1 MPNDTVRASAPALP
15 AEDQEPTTL
24 MDIEDGIDEAWSL
37 TEAAYM
43 AAADLT
49 REQGSPMR
57 TLLMIVADKLKAL
70 SADLGAIRAAEHP
83 DV

>member
-1 MPNDTVRASAPALP
+1 MSNDTVRASATAMP

-24 MDIEDGIDEAWSL
+24 MDIEDGIDEAWRL

-43 AAADLT
+43 AAADLP

-70 SADLGAIRAAEHP
+70 SEAATTLRATGGAN
-83 DV
+83 V